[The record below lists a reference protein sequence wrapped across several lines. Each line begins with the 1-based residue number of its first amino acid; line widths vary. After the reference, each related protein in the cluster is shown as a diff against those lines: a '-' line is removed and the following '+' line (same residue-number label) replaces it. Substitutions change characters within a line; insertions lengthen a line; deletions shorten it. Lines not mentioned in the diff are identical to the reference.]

1 MSECPICMECIEMNS
16 KNCVVTECGHT
27 FHTKCL
33 MTSVA
38 HIGFGC
44 PYCRTSMTDQ
54 APLEE
59 EEEYEEDEEDEV
71 FEEEREEDTDYG
83 ENMDD
88 YCLRGMRWMFQSA
101 AGEPINDFD
110 EDENELLT
118 PGEIATKLVASGVTM
133 EQLVSAMLMDHD
145 EYFNQRMFRESYQ
158 RSSRQVYD
166 KVRRV
171 IDEHD
176 VLLTTQALDDYNERR
191 AREDHD
197 APALE
202 KTDDELR
209 DMIDE
214 YDRYDADRAE
224 QAYIYRANREALAE
238 DDGYYRS
245 RSEEA
250 CDV

>member
-1 MSECPICMECIEMNS
+1 MNA
-16 KNCVVTECGHT
+16 KNCVVTDCGHT

-38 HIGFGC
+38 NNGFGC
-44 PYCRTSMTDQ
+44 PYCRAHMTDQ

-59 EEEYEEDEEDEV
+59 EEEEYEE
-71 FEEEREEDTDYG
+71 EEEELEDYG
-83 ENMDD
+83 ENLED

-101 AGEPINDFD
+101 EGDEPDDF
-110 EDENELLT
+110 EQDENELLT
-118 PGEIATKLVASGVTM
+118 PGEISAKLVASGVTM

-145 EYFNQRMFRESYQ
+145 EYFNQRMFRQSYQ
-158 RSSRQVYD
+158 RISRQVYE

-176 VLLTTQALDDYNERR
+176 DSLTTQALNDYDARR
-191 AREDHD
+191 ANEDQDTYDEHD
-197 APALE
+197 IR
-202 KTDDELR
+202 DD
-209 DMIDE
+209 DDS
-214 YDRYDADRAE
+214 RYEMDRAE
-224 QAYIYRANREALAE
+224 QAYIYRANRDALFE

-250 CDV
+250 CDI

>member
-1 MSECPICMECIEMNS
+1 MSECPICMECIEMNA
-16 KNCVVTECGHT
+16 KNCVVTDCGHA

-38 HIGFGC
+38 HNGFGC

-59 EEEYEEDEEDEV
+59 EEESIDESTVVEEY
-71 FEEEREEDTDYG
+71 EEEREEDADYG
-83 ENMDD
+83 EILDD

-101 AGEPINDFD
+101 AGEPIDDFE

-118 PGEIATKLVASGVTM
+118 PGEIALKLVASGVTM

-158 RSSRQVYD
+158 RISRQVYD
-166 KVRRV
+166 KVRRM
-171 IDEHD
+171 IEEHD
-176 VLLTTQALDDYNERR
+176 DSLTTQALNDYNERR
-191 AREDHD
+191 ARED
-197 APALE
+197 PVLI
-202 KTDDELR
+202 DDELR
-209 DMIDE
+209 ERMQE
-214 YDRYDADRAE
+214 YDDDDRYDTDRAE
-224 QAYIYRANREALAE
+224 QAYIYRVNREALAE

>member
-1 MSECPICMECIEMNS
+1 MNA
-16 KNCVVTECGHT
+16 KNCVVTDCGHA

-38 HIGFGC
+38 HNGFGC

-59 EEEYEEDEEDEV
+59 EEESIDESTVVEEY
-71 FEEEREEDTDYG
+71 EEEREEDADYG
-83 ENMDD
+83 EILDD

-101 AGEPINDFD
+101 AGEPIDDFE

-118 PGEIATKLVASGVTM
+118 PGEIALKLVASGVTM

-158 RSSRQVYD
+158 RISRQVYD
-166 KVRRV
+166 KVRRM
-171 IDEHD
+171 IEEHD
-176 VLLTTQALDDYNERR
+176 DSLTTQALNDYNERR
-191 AREDHD
+191 ARED
-197 APALE
+197 PVLI
-202 KTDDELR
+202 DDELR
-209 DMIDE
+209 ERMQE
-214 YDRYDADRAE
+214 YDDDDRYDTDRAE
-224 QAYIYRANREALAE
+224 QAYIYRVNREALAE